1 MGHLNAK
8 TIGITGGIGSGKSTV
23 CRMLESWGARVFY
36 SDDEAK
42 RLMVEDAQLRGE
54 LVAAF
59 GSETYHE
66 DGSLNRSYL
75 AGKVFGDA
83 DQLAILN
90 GLVHPRVYAE
100 FARFERAAKAKGA
113 PLIVRESAI
122 MPEGAATMGLDVLVV
137 VAAAEDVR
145 LARVTRRDGSKEA
158 DVRKRM
164 AHQDSADTFEERADR
179 MLRNDGSLDDLKR
192 ATADLY
198 RDLTGM
204 EPTTLTTG
212 SPYTPPPANL
222 PVWGNGLTRF
232 IGKLILGL
240 SGFRWV
246 GPFPDLKK
254 FVLIGAPHTTNWD
267 FVLGMALLMA
277 TGVRVN
283 WIGKH
288 TIFRPPFGGF
298 MRWLGGVPVDRTRTD
313 GLVEQVSQ
321 AMREA
326 DRMVIGLAP
335 EGTRKHVERWK
346 TGFYRI
352 AVGAGVPIVIGM
364 IDFGRGELRVDSVF
378 EPTGDME
385 ADIAAIRA
393 RYAGVR
399 GKYADKSS
407 T

>member
-23 CRMLESWGARVFY
+23 CRMLESWGAHVFY
-36 SDDEAK
+36 SDEEAK
-42 RLMVEDAQLRGE
+42 RLMVEDPALRGE
-54 LVAAF
+54 LVTAF
-59 GSETYHE
+59 GPETYKD
-66 DGSLNRSYL
+66 DGSLNRSFL
-75 AGKVFGDA
+75 AGRVFGDA
-83 DQLAILN
+83 EQLRVLN
-90 GLVHPRVYAE
+90 GLVHPRVYAS
-100 FARFERAAKAKGA
+100 FALFEKEAKANGA
-113 PLIVRESAI
+113 PLVVRESAV
-122 MPEGAATMGLDVLVV
+122 MPEGAATRGLDALVV
-137 VAAAEDVR
+137 VTAAEDVR

-164 AHQDSADTFEERADR
+164 AHQDSESTFEARADR
-179 MLRNDGSLDDLKR
+179 ILRNDGSLDDLKS
-192 ATADLY
+192 AAAELY
-198 RDLTGM
+198 REYTGM
-204 EPTTLTTG
+204 EPTTVTTE
-212 SPYTPPPANL
+212 SPYSTPPPNL
-222 PVWGNGLTRF
+222 PTWGNAVTRVV
-232 IGKLILGL
+232 GRLALGL

-267 FVLGMALLMA
+267 FILGMALLLA

-288 TIFRPPFGGF
+288 TIFRPPFGGL
-298 MRWLGGVPVDRTRTD
+298 MRWMGGVAVDRSRAD
-313 GLVEQVSQ
+313 GLVAQVCEAMQ
-321 AMREA
+321 AA

-335 EGTRKHVERWK
+335 EGTRKHVECWK

-364 IDFGRGELRVDSVF
+364 IDFGRKELRVDSVF

-385 ADIAAIRA
+385 ADIAAVRA
-393 RYAGVR
+393 RYVGVR
-399 GKYADKSS
+399 GKYTDKSS

>member
-1 MGHLNAK
+1 MGHLNTK

-23 CRMLESWGARVFY
+23 CRMLESWGAHVYY

-42 RLMVEDAQLRGE
+42 RLMVEDSVLRDE
-54 LVAAF
+54 LAAAF
-59 GSETYHE
+59 GPETYHA
-66 DGSLNRSYL
+66 DGSLNRAFL

-83 DQLAILN
+83 EQLAVLN
-90 GLVHPRVYAE
+90 GLVHPRVYAS
-100 FARFERAAKAKGA
+100 FARFEKAAKSSGA
-113 PLIVRESAI
+113 PLVVRESAV
-122 MPEGAATMGLDVLVV
+122 MPEGKATEGLDALVV
-137 VAAAEDVR
+137 VTAAEDTR
-145 LARVTRRDGSKEA
+145 LARVTRRDGSKESE
-158 DVRKRM
+158 VRKRM
-164 AHQDSADTFEERADR
+164 NHQDSDSTFEERADR
-179 MLRNDGSLDDLKR
+179 ILRNDGSLEDLKQ
-192 ATADLY
+192 ATAELY
-198 RDLTGM
+198 RNLTGT
-204 EPTTLTTG
+204 EPDTVSTG
-212 SPYTPPPANL
+212 SPYATPASNL
-222 PVWGNGLTRF
+222 PVWGNSLTRV

-240 SGFRWV
+240 TGFRWV
-246 GPFPDLKK
+246 GPFPNLKK

-267 FVLGMALLMA
+267 FILGMALLLA

-298 MRWLGGVPVDRTRTD
+298 MRWLGGVAVDRRRTD
-313 GLVEQVSQ
+313 GLVAQVSQ
-321 AMREA
+321 AIKDA

-352 AVGAGVPIVIGM
+352 AVSAGVPIVIGM
-364 IDFGRGELRVDSVF
+364 IDFGRKELRVDSVF

-393 RYAGVR
+393 RYEGVR
-399 GKYADKSS
+399 GKYAEKSS